1 MGYKPKK
8 TTSIFEREATLMSD
22 TQRDLINTFKSI
34 ARRSG
39 LNDSDAQ
46 DMSQHVFCKVLKSI
60 KNNGVKEDHNLKRF
74 LVFTFRQAVGEYLK
88 GTKPTISKVMNDD
101 GVEEDLVDLLP
112 CHNNPNPLRLM
123 SISQM
128 FDVVNEVLADEN
140 QVVKD
145 VWALHEQQY
154 KYKEISEL
162 LNLKMS
168 TVASHIKRVRDQV
181 NMLLKERELAQLFD
195 GDEKSLSKDQ
205 ANDDDEV

>member
-39 LNDSDAQ
+39 LNDTDAQ
-46 DMSQHVFCKVLKSI
+46 DIAQHVFCKVLKSI
-60 KNNGVKEDHNLKRF
+60 KKNGVQENHDLKRF
-74 LVFTFRQAVGEYLK
+74 LVFTFRQSVGSHLK
-88 GTKPTISKVMNDD
+88 GTTPTISTVMNDD
-101 GVEEDLVDLLP
+101 GIEEDLVDLLP

-145 VWALHEQQY
+145 IWALHEKQY
-154 KYKEISEL
+154 KYKEISEI

-195 GDEKSLSKDQ
+195 GDEKSLGKDQ